1 MVITKFC
8 CKTFLTSSFS
18 ENIKTIKLLQTN
30 NYMGCKIFKQCLLVV
45 VIILIQ
51 NRVLNL
57 KARSHII
64 LKLSVH
70 RNQEK
75 YENES
80 MTEKGK

>member
-1 MVITKFC
+1 
-8 CKTFLTSSFS
+8 
-18 ENIKTIKLLQTN
+18 
-30 NYMGCKIFKQCLLVV
+30 MGCKIFKQCLLVV

-57 KARSHII
+57 KARSHIS

-80 MTEKGK
+80 MTETGK